1 MNDQVAIFVP
11 LAIESFMNN
20 DMNKKCWKIIY
31 HDWYFHRSA
40 SNRYDRETH
49 CISAR
54 LPIYNYRTCITNKL
68 LTLIS
73 IPAGRPTLCLRN
85 SPPHLT
91 WMPDAPRPVHL
102 PRPHLYIT
110 LTLGCISKP
119 AVGRGDSPKWRQQNH
134 VVVYVTTK
142 AGEKFFTPRHFRTTP
157 MHSKKKTSTVFRTKR
172 STRVSSI

>member
-91 WMPDAPRPVHL
+91 RMPDSTSSSPAPSSSLYHPH
-102 PRPHLYIT
+102 PRMHFET
-110 LTLGCISKP
+110 GCRTRGLT
-119 AVGRGDSPKWRQQNH
+119 WM
-134 VVVYVTTK
+134 TT
-142 AGEKFFTPRHFRTTP
+142 AEPRCRVRHNKSRRKVF
-157 MHSKKKTSTVFRTKR
+157 HSTAFPDNPNALEKKKQVQCSEQKR